1 MPTLY
6 GREYSR
12 EELRQRAGKMAQLA
26 GVTRYELQEGFE
38 KNIEICDVRT
48 GSGFRFQVC
57 PSRGMDIVFAE
68 HNGKPLCW
76 NSSTDLIHPA
86 FYESQN
92 LGWLRGFAGGLL
104 TTCGFGSFGGDCEDG
119 GEYYGLHDRASYLP
133 ARDVKT
139 YEQWSGDEY
148 EISVEGTLRQTRVFG
163 PNISLTRRIT
173 TTLGGS
179 TLRVRDILK
188 NEGFESAPAVILYHC
203 NFGFPIVSE
212 NSIIRAPSAECE
224 PRDNFAA
231 QSASNWDKL
240 EAPQIGI
247 EERCYFHTMQP
258 DENGKVRA
266 EIWNEELQFGAF
278 ISYNFEQL
286 PFFTQWKMMGAGT
299 YVNGLE
305 PSNAPLAPRAELR
318 EKNQLP
324 ILEAGGEKVFEVELG
339 IIEAQT

>member
-1 MPTLY
+1 
-6 GREYSR
+6 
-12 EELRQRAGKMAQLA
+12 
-26 GVTRYELQEGFE
+26 
-38 KNIEICDVRT
+38 
-48 GSGFRFQVC
+48 
-57 PSRGMDIVFAE
+57 
-68 HNGKPLCW
+68 
-76 NSSTDLIHPA
+76 
-86 FYESQN
+86 
-92 LGWLRGFAGGLL
+92 
-104 TTCGFGSFGGDCEDG
+104 
-119 GEYYGLHDRASYLP
+119 
-133 ARDVKT
+133 VKT

-212 NSIIRAPSAECE
+212 NSIIRAPSANCE
-224 PRDNFAA
+224 PRDDFAA
-231 QSASNWDKL
+231 QSESTWNQL

-278 ISYNFEQL
+278 ISYDFEQL

-324 ILEAGGEKVFEVELG
+324 ILEAGEEKVFDVELG

>member
-1 MPTLY
+1 
-6 GREYSR
+6 
-12 EELRQRAGKMAQLA
+12 
-26 GVTRYELQEGFE
+26 
-38 KNIEICDVRT
+38 
-48 GSGFRFQVC
+48 
-57 PSRGMDIVFAE
+57 
-68 HNGKPLCW
+68 
-76 NSSTDLIHPA
+76 
-86 FYESQN
+86 
-92 LGWLRGFAGGLL
+92 
-104 TTCGFGSFGGDCEDG
+104 
-119 GEYYGLHDRASYLP
+119 
-133 ARDVKT
+133 
-139 YEQWSGDEY
+139 
-148 EISVEGTLRQTRVFG
+148 
-163 PNISLTRRIT
+163 
-173 TTLGGS
+173 
-179 TLRVRDILK
+179 LK